1 MRVLVAGILAGMV
14 MAGAAV
20 ADTPAAAPTMV
31 ANSPTTT
38 NYNAS
43 QGFPDHDGPFS
54 AMLVVIPKSE
64 MGEFEQ
70 AGGAR
75 HLDRVARAEPGAD
88 LALKILFTGMTGDWN
103 GFGNV
108 TYDLQVYK
116 PDGSLYGASDYR
128 NLDALHGK
136 VGDGKAV
143 FDNRGKVVLLTFDP
157 TDPTGPY
164 TIKVTVHDR
173 AGARNVA
180 LQSVVELLP
189 KPVAPGTAPLVAPV
203 APAADTDTPDADDK
217 VAPTKKHRRHRRHH

>member
-1 MRVLVAGILAGMV
+1 MLKYAALVLAAGIVSGSAL
-14 MAGAAV
+14 
-20 ADTPAAAPTMV
+20 ADTPALV
-31 ANSPTTT
+31 ANSPATT
-38 NYNAS
+38 NYDSS

-64 MGEFEQ
+64 MAEFEQ
-70 AGGAR
+70 PGGAR

-88 LALKILFTGMTGDWN
+88 LALKLLFTGMAGDWN

-136 VGDGKAV
+136 VGSGKGV

-157 TDPTGPY
+157 TDPPGPY
-164 TIKVTVHDR
+164 TIKAVIHDH
-173 AGARNVA
+173 AGAHNVA
-180 LQSVVELLP
+180 LQAVVELLP
-189 KPVAPGTAPLVAPV
+189 KTTPVAAIPA
-203 APAADTDTPDADDK
+203 APAAQPDATADADDDK
-217 VAPTKKHRRHRRHH
+217 AAPTKKHRRHRRRH